1 MKERVALVNGSIFF
15 GGGGRRGV
23 ALTHR
28 AIYPKGERG
37 HICPWTNLSE
47 GEERVVLAQGAIY
60 GVSYNSCQLLESM
73 DWGSVFWV
81 TLQDSKYFVILEGDP
96 KD

>member
-1 MKERVALVNGSIFF
+1 MEERVALVNESIFLR
-15 GGGGRRGV
+15 GRRGV

-28 AIYPKGERG
+28 AIYLKGERG
-37 HICPWTNLSE
+37 HICPWTNLSK
-47 GEERVVLAQGAIY
+47 GEERVALAQGAIC